1 MSRRTARSV
10 EQDSRGILDP
20 GEFRQRVTLHRY
32 PPAEPLAGLIE
43 FLWAVSYDLPEGL
56 VHEQQTITYPCVHLS
71 IAHGQVG
78 EDGRLRPL
86 EATVTGVVRQ
96 LYTRRIAGTGWGV
109 AAKSTPGGFGAFI
122 PGPVA
127 DLTDQVLPVS
137 QVLPL
142 DEAALVAEV
151 AAGGTESERVEV
163 LQAALIRV
171 LAAAEQADPDR
182 KRGAL
187 EVAEVAALAE
197 VDRSVR
203 RLDELA
209 AASGIGARTLQ
220 RMFAE
225 FAGISPTWVLRRYR
239 LLDAAE
245 TVRHGSPV
253 VWAQVAADLGY
264 SDQAHLV
271 RDFRAA
277 VGTTPAA
284 YAAQQHA
291 F

>member
-20 GEFRQRVTLHRY
+20 GEFRKRVTLTRY
-32 PPAEPLAGLIE
+32 PPAEPLAGLIQ
-43 FLWAVSYDLPEGL
+43 FLWVVSYDLPEGL
-56 VHEQQTITYPCVHLS
+56 VHEQQMITYPCVNVS

-78 EDGRLRPL
+78 ENGRLRPL
-86 EATVTGVVRQ
+86 EARVTGVVRQ

-122 PGPVA
+122 PGSVA

-137 QVLPL
+137 RVLPL
-142 DEAALVAEV
+142 DEAGLVAEV
-151 AAGGTESERVEV
+151 ATAGTEPERVEV

-171 LAAAEQADPDR
+171 LAAAEAADPDR

-187 EVAEVAALAE
+187 EVAAVAALAE
-197 VDRSVR
+197 ADRSVR
-203 RLDELA
+203 KLDDLA
-209 AASGIGARTLQ
+209 AASGIGVRTLQ

-225 FAGISPTWVLRRYR
+225 FAGISPTWALRRYR

-245 TVRHGSPV
+245 TVRHGRPV